1 MLENEITKKNNIAK
15 AKGISIKRIR
25 IKSYKKFFLKGG
37 GIVRKS
43 FNSTNY
49 LKQNK

>member
-1 MLENEITKKNNIAK
+1 MKLQKKNNIAK

-49 LKQNK
+49 IKQNK